1 MNIQFFFGQTISQS
15 NSNQLIV
22 KGFYLLRMS
31 DDYCFRRVAQGQ
43 PSQRDRR
50 NTATVLRAVIKSH
63 NRLKGTKRI
72 ACGGSRRNLKNF
84 SKFAGK
90 RACWGTFTVKLQC
103 VMAYKRLLGQLYQ
116 KRDAYTEILTQ
127 LLSVNYDNFRPLQAP
142 YIKNFQINGR
152 F

>member
-1 MNIQFFFGQTISQS
+1 MNIQFFYGQVISQN
-15 NSNQLIV
+15 NSKPLIV

-84 SKFAGK
+84 SKLAGK
-90 RACWGTFTVKLQC
+90 SACWGTFAVKLQC

-116 KRDAYTEILTQ
+116 KRGAYTEILTQ
-127 LLSVNYDNFRPLQAP
+127 LLSGNYEDFRPLQAP